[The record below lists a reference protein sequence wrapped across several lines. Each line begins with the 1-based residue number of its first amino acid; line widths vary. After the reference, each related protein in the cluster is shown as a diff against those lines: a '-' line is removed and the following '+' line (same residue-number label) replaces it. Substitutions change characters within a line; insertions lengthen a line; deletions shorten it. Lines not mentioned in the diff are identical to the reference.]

1 MYGKLIAKPDTWF
14 QEGTEV
20 FSEDDRRFTVAEFE
34 DWKKSGIII
43 CCGRRI
49 CDDND
54 NERNLGYKDGDA
66 RFDGE
71 CCQISE
77 FEIYKVDDIG
87 TEEYYEL
94 SNNPDYITNTK

>member
-1 MYGKLIAKPDTWF
+1 MYVKLVAKPETWF
-14 QEGTEV
+14 QEGTEA
-20 FSEDDRRFTVAEFE
+20 FSEDERRFTVEEYE

-49 CDDND
+49 CDT
-54 NERNLGYKDGDA
+54 NENEQGIGYSSGDA

-71 CCQISE
+71 CCSITE
-77 FEIYKVDDIG
+77 FEVQLVDDIG

-94 SNNPDYITNTK
+94 SNNPEYK